1 MDIDKAIKETERK
14 ILEAQVA
21 QNIES
26 NELRSFYQRL
36 KERGYTQDQAIGI
49 IVDMFETMK

>member
-1 MDIDKAIKETERK
+1 MDIDKAIKETERN
-14 ILEAQVA
+14 ILESQVS

-26 NELRSFYQRL
+26 NELRPFYQRL
-36 KERGYTQDQAIGI
+36 KERGYIHDQVIGI

>member
-14 ILEAQVA
+14 ILESQVA

-26 NELRSFYQRL
+26 NELRPFYQRL
-36 KERGYTQDQAIGI
+36 KKRGYTPDQAIGI
-49 IVDMFETMK
+49 IVDMFETVK